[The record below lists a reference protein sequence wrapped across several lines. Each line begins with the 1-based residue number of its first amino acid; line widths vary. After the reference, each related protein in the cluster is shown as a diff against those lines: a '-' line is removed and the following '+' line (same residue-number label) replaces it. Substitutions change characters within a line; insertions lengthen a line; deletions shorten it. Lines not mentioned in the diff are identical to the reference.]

1 MKRLILIR
9 HGQTQKGKNDPER
22 TLTLEGEDSITEAAE
37 RLRPYLIGEVVILHS
52 PTLRTRQSAII
63 IAEVLGCEDIRT
75 AGLRMIGPEYI
86 ASRANSSELLGI
98 PAAAVYMQ
106 KMHAQHDQIE
116 ASEQLVTRFN
126 EIFSSYQE
134 DSVIAVS
141 HEPAIM
147 CFLNAV
153 KDFSVLYKSFE
164 QDLYYADFIV
174 LEKK

>member
-9 HGQTQKGKNDPER
+9 HGRTQKAKNDPER
-22 TLTLEGEDSITEAAE
+22 TLTFEGEDGIAEAAE
-37 RLRPYLIGEVVILHS
+37 KLRPYLMGEVVILHS

-63 IAEVLGCEDIRT
+63 IGEVLGCEDIRV
-75 AGLRMIGPEYI
+75 AGLRMISPEYI

-98 PAAAVYMQ
+98 PAAAIYMQ
-106 KMHAQHDQIE
+106 KMHAQPDQIE
-116 ASEQLVTRFN
+116 TPDQLVTRFN
-126 EIFSSYQE
+126 ELFNTIKE
-134 DSVIAVS
+134 ETVIAIS

-147 CFLNAV
+147 CLLNAV